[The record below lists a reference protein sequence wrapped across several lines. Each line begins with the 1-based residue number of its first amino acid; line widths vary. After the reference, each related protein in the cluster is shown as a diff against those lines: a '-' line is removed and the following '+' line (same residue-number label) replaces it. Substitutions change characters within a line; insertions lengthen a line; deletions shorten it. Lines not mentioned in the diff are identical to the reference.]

1 MIEAIFGIAKECWLV
16 FKEAAPFVL
25 FGFFAAG
32 LLKVLIPEKTIVKH
46 LGGNGFRSV
55 FKASLFGVPL
65 PLCSCG
71 VIPVAVG
78 LRKQGASKGAT
89 ASFLVS
95 VPETGVD
102 SVAIT
107 WALLD
112 PLMTVI
118 RPVSAFITAL
128 ATGSL
133 INLLPEQKGTSKPDT
148 TISCCSANS
157 DSSKQSSPKIPLLH
171 RLKDGV
177 IYAFTD
183 LLKDIGGW
191 LLLGILIAGV
201 ISYFVPID
209 FVDRYLGGEYSSL
222 LIMLIIGIPLY
233 ICASASTPIAAA
245 LVLKGLSPGA
255 ALVFLARWPS
265 NKCCDHDRCRQTPG
279 QGNDRCLCRRYYHLF
294 VGLRL
299 ARQPD
304 LCMVVYRCT
313 RLGFPCRAWGR
324 FVDLLNFSVRSDWA
338 FALELSSEWKNG
350 KRGLWCYQ
358 SAWGWL
364 TGFLTWQ
371 FASFGIKSLIQ
382 RFLFI
387 LSH

>member
-1 MIEAIFGIAKECWLV
+1 MIEVLVGIAKECWLI
-16 FKEAAPFVL
+16 FKEAAPFVI

-32 LLKVLIPEKTIVKH
+32 LLKVLIPEKAIVKH

-71 VIPVAVG
+71 VIPVAIG

-112 PLMTVI
+112 PLMTII

-133 INLLPEQKGTSKPDT
+133 INLLPEQKEVFKTDT
-148 TISCCSANS
+148 ADSCCSEDPDKSTLSAQQ
-157 DSSKQSSPKIPLLH
+157 KPVLQ

-255 ALVFLARWPS
+255 ALVFLLAGPAT
-265 NKCCDHDRCRQTPG
+265 NAATMTVVAK
-279 QGNDRCLCRRYYHLF
+279 HL
-294 VGLRL
+294 GK
-299 ARQPD
+299 ATT
-304 LCMVVYRCT
+304 VVYVAAIATCSLAFGWIVNRIYEW
-313 RLGFPCRAWGR
+313 LSID
-324 FVDLLNFSVRSDWA
+324 VLDWA
-338 FALELSSEWKNG
+338 SHADHGTDSWIYSISAFVLIGLLLWNYRPNG
-350 KRGLWCYQ
+350 TTERMDCGAAKAPG
-358 SAWGWL
+358 G
-364 TGFLTWQ
+364 G
-371 FASFGIKSLIQ
+371 
-382 RFLFI
+382 
-387 LSH
+387 

>member
-1 MIEAIFGIAKECWLV
+1 MIEALLGIANECWQV
-16 FKEAAPFVL
+16 FIEAAPFVL

-32 LLKVLIPEKTIVKH
+32 LLKVLIPERFIVKH

-112 PLMTVI
+112 PLMTLI
-118 RPVSAFITAL
+118 RPISAFITAL

-133 INLLPEQKGTSKPDT
+133 INLLPEQKLAPKS
-148 TISCCSANS
+148 SAVERCCSTDTDKS
-157 DSSKQSSPKIPLLH
+157 TLSTQQKPILQ

-191 LLLGILIAGV
+191 LLLGILIAGI
-201 ISYFVPID
+201 ISYFVPVD
-209 FVDRYLGGEYSSL
+209 FVDSYLGGEYGSL
-222 LIMLIIGIPLY
+222 LIMLIVGIPLY

-255 ALVFLARWPS
+255 ALVFLLAGPAT
-265 NKCCDHDRCRQTPG
+265 NAATMTVVAK
-279 QGNDRCLCRRYYHLF
+279 HLGKAATF
-294 VGLRL
+294 VYVAAIAICSLVIG
-299 ARQPD
+299 
-304 LCMVVYRCT
+304 
-313 RLGFPCRAWGR
+313 W
-324 FVDLLNFSVRSDWA
+324 FVNQLYTWLSIDVLEWASHTEHGTDSWTYLVSA
-338 FALELSSEWKNG
+338 FALIALLLWNYFPFG
-350 KRGLWCYQ
+350 KAERGDCCADQLLD
-358 SAWGWL
+358 G
-364 TGFLTWQ
+364 G
-371 FASFGIKSLIQ
+371 
-382 RFLFI
+382 
-387 LSH
+387 

>member
-1 MIEAIFGIAKECWLV
+1 MLEAMVGIAKESWLV

-32 LLKVLIPEKTIVKH
+32 LLKVLIPERVIVKH

-112 PLMTVI
+112 PLMTII

-128 ATGSL
+128 ATGAL
-133 INLLPEQKGTSKPDT
+133 INLLPEQKVAAKTDT
-148 TISCCSANS
+148 AESCCSANA
-157 DSSKQSSPKIPLLH
+157 DQSTQLTQKPILQ

-191 LLLGILIAGV
+191 LLLGILIAGI
-201 ISYFVPID
+201 ISYFVPVD

-222 LIMLIIGIPLY
+222 VIMLIIGIPL
-233 ICASASTPIAAA
+233 
-245 LVLKGLSPGA
+245 
-255 ALVFLARWPS
+255 
-265 NKCCDHDRCRQTPG
+265 
-279 QGNDRCLCRRYYHLF
+279 
-294 VGLRL
+294 
-299 ARQPD
+299 
-304 LCMVVYRCT
+304 
-313 RLGFPCRAWGR
+313 
-324 FVDLLNFSVRSDWA
+324 
-338 FALELSSEWKNG
+338 
-350 KRGLWCYQ
+350 
-358 SAWGWL
+358 
-364 TGFLTWQ
+364 
-371 FASFGIKSLIQ
+371 
-382 RFLFI
+382 
-387 LSH
+387 

>member
-1 MIEAIFGIAKECWLV
+1 MIEAFVGIAKESWLV

-32 LLKVLIPEKTIVKH
+32 ILKVLIPERTIVKH

-112 PLMTVI
+112 PFMTII

-133 INLLPEQKGTSKPDT
+133 INLLPEKKEGFEPNTAD
-148 TISCCSANS
+148 SCCSATSDMNTQLAPNS
-157 DSSKQSSPKIPLLH
+157 PLLQ
-171 RLKDGV
+171 RLKHGIV
-177 IYAFTD
+177 YAFTD

-191 LLLGILIAGV
+191 LLLGILIAGI

-255 ALVFLARWPS
+255 ALVFLLAGPATNAATMTVIAKHLGKSATIIYVAAIAFSSLVFGWLVNRTYEWLSIDVLDWVSHTEHGTDSWVYLVSAFVLIGLLFWNYRPS
-265 NKCCDHDRCRQTPG
+265 GKTENADCSVSKTPG
-279 QGNDRCLCRRYYHLF
+279 G
-294 VGLRL
+294 G
-299 ARQPD
+299 
-304 LCMVVYRCT
+304 
-313 RLGFPCRAWGR
+313 
-324 FVDLLNFSVRSDWA
+324 
-338 FALELSSEWKNG
+338 
-350 KRGLWCYQ
+350 
-358 SAWGWL
+358 
-364 TGFLTWQ
+364 
-371 FASFGIKSLIQ
+371 
-382 RFLFI
+382 
-387 LSH
+387 

>member
-1 MIEAIFGIAKECWLV
+1 MLEAMVGIAKESWLV

-32 LLKVLIPEKTIVKH
+32 LLKVLIPERVIVKH

-112 PLMTVI
+112 PLMTII

-128 ATGSL
+128 ATGAL
-133 INLLPEQKGTSKPDT
+133 INLLPEQKVAAKTDT
-148 TISCCSANS
+148 AESCCSANA
-157 DSSKQSSPKIPLLH
+157 DQSTQLTQEPILQ

-191 LLLGILIAGV
+191 LLLGILIAGI
-201 ISYFVPID
+201 ISYFVPVD

-233 ICASASTPIAAA
+233 ICASASTPVAAA

-255 ALVFLARWPS
+255 ALVFLLAGPATNAATMTVVAKHLGKATTVAYVAAIATCSLVFGWFVNRIYEWWSIDIVSWASHAEHGEESWLYLASACVLIGLLLWNYRPS
-265 NKCCDHDRCRQTPG
+265 GKTESVDCRVEKVPG
-279 QGNDRCLCRRYYHLF
+279 G
-294 VGLRL
+294 G
-299 ARQPD
+299 
-304 LCMVVYRCT
+304 
-313 RLGFPCRAWGR
+313 
-324 FVDLLNFSVRSDWA
+324 
-338 FALELSSEWKNG
+338 
-350 KRGLWCYQ
+350 
-358 SAWGWL
+358 
-364 TGFLTWQ
+364 
-371 FASFGIKSLIQ
+371 
-382 RFLFI
+382 
-387 LSH
+387 

>member
-1 MIEAIFGIAKECWLV
+1 MIIEALVGIANECWLV

-32 LLKVLIPEKTIVKH
+32 LLKVLIPEKIIVNH

-112 PLMTVI
+112 PLMTIV

-128 ATGSL
+128 ATGTL
-133 INLLPEQKGTSKPDT
+133 INLLPEPKETSKPDMANG
-148 TISCCSANS
+148 CCTANS
-157 DSSKQSSPKIPLLH
+157 DKATLSVQQKPIFQ

-183 LLKDIGGW
+183 LLKDIGVW

-255 ALVFLARWPS
+255 ALVFLLAGPAT
-265 NKCCDHDRCRQTPG
+265 NAATMTVIAK
-279 QGNDRCLCRRYYHLF
+279 HL
-294 VGLRL
+294 GK
-299 ARQPD
+299 ATT
-304 LCMVVYRCT
+304 VVYVAVIAICSLVFGWLVNRIYEW
-313 RLGFPCRAWGR
+313 LSID
-324 FVDLLNFSVRSDWA
+324 VLDWA
-338 FALELSSEWKNG
+338 SHAEHGADSWLYLVSAFVLIGLLLWNYRPNG
-350 KRGLWCYQ
+350 KTENVDCG
-358 SAWGWL
+358 GVEKVP
-364 TGFLTWQ
+364 G
-371 FASFGIKSLIQ
+371 GG
-382 RFLFI
+382 
-387 LSH
+387 

>member
-1 MIEAIFGIAKECWLV
+1 MIEALVGIAKECWLV

-32 LLKVLIPEKTIVKH
+32 LLKVLIPEKVIVKH

-71 VIPVAVG
+71 VIPVAIG

-107 WALLD
+107 WALID
-112 PLMTVI
+112 PLMTII

-133 INLLPEQKGTSKPDT
+133 INLLPEQKAGPKADT
-148 TISCCSANS
+148 ADSCCSATPDMS
-157 DSSKQSSPKIPLLH
+157 TPLPEKSIFR

-191 LLLGILIAGV
+191 LLLGILIAGI
-201 ISYFVPID
+201 ISYFVPVD

-255 ALVFLARWPS
+255 ALVFLLAGPAT
-265 NKCCDHDRCRQTPG
+265 NAATMTVVAK
-279 QGNDRCLCRRYYHLF
+279 HL
-294 VGLRL
+294 GK
-299 ARQPD
+299 ATT
-304 LCMVVYRCT
+304 VVYVASIAACS
-313 RLGFPCRAWGR
+313 L
-324 FVDLLNFSVRSDWA
+324 A
-338 FALELSSEWKNG
+338 F
-350 KRGLWCYQ
+350 
-358 SAWGWL
+358 GWL
-364 TGFLTWQ
+364 VNRIYAWLSIDVLDWVSHAEHDEGSWIYL
-371 FASFGIKSLIQ
+371 ASA
-382 RFLFI
+382 FI
-387 LSH
+387 LIGLLLWNYRPYGKTASVDCSVSRVPGGG

>member
-1 MIEAIFGIAKECWLV
+1 MLEALMGIASECWQIL
-16 FKEAAPFVL
+16 KEAAPYVL

-32 LLKVLIPEKTIVKH
+32 LLKVIIPEKLISRH
-46 LGGNGFRSV
+46 LGGDGFRSV

-71 VIPVAVG
+71 VIPVAVS

-112 PLMTVI
+112 PLMTLI
-118 RPVSAFITAL
+118 RPISAFLTAL

-133 INLLPEQKGTSKPDT
+133 INFLPDNQVNCSSSVAAG
-148 TISCCSANS
+148 CCSKVSGQDNNPMS
-157 DSSKQSSPKIPLLH
+157 RKPFFH

-191 LLLGILIAGV
+191 LLLGILIAGI
-201 ISYFVPID
+201 ISYFVPD
-209 FVDRYLGGEYSSL
+209 NFVDRYLGGEYISL
-222 LIMLIIGIPLY
+222 LIMLIVGIPLY
-233 ICASASTPIAAA
+233 VCASASTPIAAA

-255 ALVFLARWPS
+255 ALVFLLAGPATNAATMTVVAKHLGKS
-265 NKCCDHDRCRQTPG
+265 ATVAYVTSIA
-279 QGNDRCLCRRYYHLF
+279 LCSLVAGWLVNQIY
-294 VGLRL
+294 
-299 ARQPD
+299 
-304 LCMVVYRCT
+304 T
-313 RLGFPCRAWGR
+313 W
-324 FVDLLNFSVRSDWA
+324 FSIDVLDWA
-338 FALELSSEWKNG
+338 SYADYEAESWISLVSAIVLI
-350 KRGLWCYQ
+350 GLLLWNYRP
-358 SAWGWL
+358 
-364 TGFLTWQ
+364 
-371 FASFGIKSLIQ
+371 ASKTEMIDCCVDK
-382 RFLFI
+382 I
-387 LSH
+387 LDGS

>member
-1 MIEAIFGIAKECWLV
+1 MLEAMVGIAKESWLV

-32 LLKVLIPEKTIVKH
+32 LLKVLIPERVIVKH

-112 PLMTVI
+112 PLMTII

-128 ATGSL
+128 ATGAL
-133 INLLPEQKGTSKPDT
+133 INLLPEQKVAAKTDT
-148 TISCCSANS
+148 AESCCSANA
-157 DSSKQSSPKIPLLH
+157 DQSTQLTQEPILQ

-191 LLLGILIAGV
+191 LLLGILIAGI
-201 ISYFVPID
+201 ISYFVPVD

-222 LIMLIIGIPLY
+222 VIMLIIGIPLY
-233 ICASASTPIAAA
+233 ICASASTPVAAA

-255 ALVFLARWPS
+255 ALVFLLAGPATNAATMTVVAKHLGKATTVAYVAAIATCSLVFGWFVNRIYEWWSIDIVSWASHAEHGEESWLYLASACVLIGLLLWNYRPS
-265 NKCCDHDRCRQTPG
+265 GKTESVDCRVEKVPG
-279 QGNDRCLCRRYYHLF
+279 G
-294 VGLRL
+294 G
-299 ARQPD
+299 
-304 LCMVVYRCT
+304 
-313 RLGFPCRAWGR
+313 
-324 FVDLLNFSVRSDWA
+324 
-338 FALELSSEWKNG
+338 
-350 KRGLWCYQ
+350 
-358 SAWGWL
+358 
-364 TGFLTWQ
+364 
-371 FASFGIKSLIQ
+371 
-382 RFLFI
+382 
-387 LSH
+387 